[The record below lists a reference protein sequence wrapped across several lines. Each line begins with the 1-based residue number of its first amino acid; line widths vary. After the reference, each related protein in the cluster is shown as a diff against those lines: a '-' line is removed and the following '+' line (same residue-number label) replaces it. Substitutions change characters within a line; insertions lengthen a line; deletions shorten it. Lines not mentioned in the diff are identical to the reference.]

1 MQLYLGRGP
10 KSNMWALIQSELYR
24 GYDADEEHPARDTH
38 REASNIKVIRFM
50 RTPRELEKVRNLL
63 PNQNSFAVA
72 TLSQWT
78 PPQVSQFW
86 GLRSST
92 AGMFIVD
99 GVCSLFLGCRC
110 SSLTSCPAPPPTQ
123 FVGFGFLLCC
133 NCFLE
138 FFTFLPLRA
147 IFATFQ
153 LVPTLLRSGPNQF
166 TRFTAAAAFLRGRR
180 VQLGRAIVFVFI

>member
-78 PPQVSQFW
+78 PPPRFHSF
-86 GLRSST
+86 
-92 AGMFIVD
+92 
-99 GVCSLFLGCRC
+99 GV
-110 SSLTSCPAPPPTQ
+110 
-123 FVGFGFLLCC
+123 
-133 NCFLE
+133 
-138 FFTFLPLRA
+138 
-147 IFATFQ
+147 
-153 LVPTLLRSGPNQF
+153 
-166 TRFTAAAAFLRGRR
+166 
-180 VQLGRAIVFVFI
+180 